1 MSDDLIANLRAMSET
16 GGFHVKQDG
25 LVVAAGSG
33 PIEDVRREAAHYAA
47 VYRQDGPVTVRVW
60 KHKRKA
66 EAAHD

>member
-1 MSDDLIANLRAMSET
+1 MTDIVERLRAMSET

-60 KHKRKA
+60 KHKRR
-66 EAAHD
+66 EAGL